1 MQSLSFRR
9 APVALLCAAA
19 LVLLAGCGKK
29 KDLLPNAGNVV
40 SGKIT
45 YKDGPLPF
53 GLIQFYAAETE
64 QVVGS
69 SQVNPDG
76 SYRIDNLP
84 PGEVR
89 IAILTKTPSMA
100 GRGMPPPGMEIPTD
114 PSQAPKSGPP
124 PWHRRGPQMPGMT
137 GRPGMPGGMSGGPG
151 GPGGMTFPTVN
162 SGQAPP
168 EVRAEIE
175 ALDEKYRDPKTAKLD
190 YTVTPGEQTH
200 DIVLK

>member
-1 MQSLSFRR
+1 MQSLLVRR
-9 APVALLCAAA
+9 VPVALLCAAGLL
-19 LVLLAGCGKK
+19 LVGCGKK
-29 KDLLPNAGNVV
+29 KDLLPNAGNAV

-53 GLIQFYAAETE
+53 GLIQFYAVETE
-64 QVVGS
+64 EVVGS

-100 GRGMPPPGMEIPTD
+100 GRNMPPPGREMPTD

-137 GRPGMPGGMSGGPG
+137 GRPGMPGGMPPG
-151 GPGGMTFPTVN
+151 MPGGMAFPTVN
-162 SGQAPP
+162 SSQAPP

-175 ALDEKYRDPKTAKLD
+175 ALDEKYRDPQTAQLA